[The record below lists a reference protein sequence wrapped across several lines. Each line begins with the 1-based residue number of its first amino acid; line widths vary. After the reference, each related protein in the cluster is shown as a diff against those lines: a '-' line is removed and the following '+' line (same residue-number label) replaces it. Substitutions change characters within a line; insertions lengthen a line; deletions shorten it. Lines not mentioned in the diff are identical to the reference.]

1 MGRRKRKEPSGD
13 RVVVAI
19 IFGIGGLLYL
29 NRISLSTVLFYSFIV
44 LVIALFIWFI
54 LNQSKTN
61 APIDFKTS
69 KQKAKTRS
77 GSKKDAVRTNA
88 LPIISQAR
96 PTEWSKELIAELD
109 WRVFEKLC
117 LEIWRVK
124 GFSVKE
130 TGTGAD
136 GGVDFYLYA
145 KATKQKIGVVQCKSW
160 SKRQIDVKVLRE
172 LQGVVASEQ
181 LKLGLLMYSGILSK
195 GAHEFMKNPAVSV
208 KAQGGADILAE
219 IGKLSSETQAE
230 LLKKMTAGDYRNPSC
245 PSCDT
250 KLVRRAAN
258 KTGKEF
264 WGCANFP
271 KCRYTMY

>member
-13 RVVVAI
+13 QLVMAI
-19 IFGIGGLLYL
+19 IFAIGGLLYL
-29 NRISLSTVLFYSFIV
+29 NRIPLSAVIFYSFLVIVIV
-44 LVIALFIWFI
+44 LFIRFT
-54 LNQSKTN
+54 LSQSK
-61 APIDFKTS
+61 IDEPLNFKTS
-69 KQKAKTRS
+69 KPKSKTSLRP
-77 GSKKDAVRTNA
+77 KKDNARSKA
-88 LPIISQAR
+88 LPVITRAR
-96 PTEWSKELIAELD
+96 PSEWSKELISELD

-117 LEIWRVK
+117 LNIWHLK

-130 TGTGAD
+130 TGAGAD

-230 LLKKMTAGDYRNPSC
+230 LLKKMTVGDYEKPSC
-245 PSCDT
+245 PNCDT
-250 KLVRRAAN
+250 KLVRRTAH
-258 KTGKEF
+258 KTGKQF

-271 KCRYTMY
+271 RCRYTMY